1 MIQLSTLAQHAI
13 DNVWCNPGLDN
24 QTILGPKRITPPA
37 GARNNFTIMW
47 DPYLLPTNGDIY
59 HVFQIGGI
67 NPVVLGLFQTNVY
80 TPSKAWINMMDV
92 CNTQHTT
99 INVYNDNGISIP
111 LHSIY
116 YNYTISGDLVI
127 AIKENVGIPIN
138 WSTEQLYMR
147 LYTNA
152 YFVSNNVIP
161 VKPNVFGSTLATS
174 LDATIFVNTC
184 ATYTGNGKLFVYV
197 NGYLI
202 DTATM
207 FNVFAGDTVEAIWDA
222 SVLKTIDISVSTL
235 KTFNSFLDSKSK
247 YLLHY
252 PNDGVNAIEYWD
264 DNDIYIVSKLNPL
277 KSLGVFYHN
286 NAIDATRMV
295 THRDYSIVVAYAQ
308 SHINVL
314 KVNTNA
320 NVVIPNNKLSVRLII
335 RRPATVKPLSFNSS
349 LINELYKLSDAD
361 IVKTMTG
368 NVVGPV
374 IWTAS
379 ALESSGYTAM
389 MRSSYQEYM
398 KGIYSTSDYYVK
410 QAYSHNNVAALMSNT
425 PQIPTLVNNVLT
437 VDVPSGLQSY
447 STVYEYDANGL
458 YLGNYPIVASAIY
471 HPFNPTCAMVEILKG
486 VGGLHNGWIVSNPT
500 INGASKPDIVFPYPT
515 RYELVYAR
523 SIDNNGIPTG
533 PWSIRG
539 IIDPVLM
546 SNNIL
551 PLSNATIPALTEYLI
566 RIDSKFLCYDTT
578 INLVNG
584 VYSFTLSEQ
593 ITLNGVPTMMV
604 LQNPLLTLDIFLN
617 QHALIEGVDY
627 ILNGTLVTIL
637 STKWL
642 LNNGSGP
649 QVIHV
654 RYTGLD
660 QNIDFVS
667 MIGGNVDKGWVA
679 YNMLS
684 NNNKYDFTEGRV
696 QRVIVDGRVVDKSA
710 IVFSDNH
717 SGVGVP
723 NIPNGVPYSVMDIPI
738 NTAYFLNN
746 IGVSSLLI
754 QEYKDERAL
763 YKDVANYMN
772 SLLPQ
777 PPRVGLS
784 VIPNKYNLYSPFISN
799 LINDLIAAVIPV
811 NSLMPNLTD
820 NEIITI
826 CQPYEHLLD
835 SDPIKLNLDPQ
846 YVLITPH
853 PHSTV
858 MQLSFFQYRFLNNVV
873 RLYCNGLVSLSPSVV
888 MV

>member
-24 QTILGPKRITPPA
+24 QTILGPKRITPPV

-127 AIKENVGIPIN
+127 AIKENAGIPIN

-152 YFVSNNVIP
+152 YFVNNNVIP

-197 NGYLI
+197 NGYLT

-207 FNVFAGDTVEAIWDA
+207 FNIFAGDTVEAVWDA
-222 SVLKTIDISVSTL
+222 SVLKIIDIDVSTL
-235 KTFNSFLDSKSK
+235 TTFNSFLDSKSK

-252 PNDGVNAIEYWD
+252 PNDGANAIEYWD
-264 DNDIYIVSKLNPL
+264 DNDIYIVSKLNTL

-320 NVVIPNNKLSVRLII
+320 NVVIPDNKLSVRLIV
-335 RRPATVKPLSFNSS
+335 RRPATFKPLSFNSS

-361 IVKTMTG
+361 IVRTMTG
-368 NVVGPV
+368 NVVGPA

-398 KGIYSTSDYYVK
+398 KGIYSTSDIYVK

-437 VDVPSGLQSY
+437 VNVPSGLQSY

-458 YLGNYPIVASAIY
+458 YLGNYHIVAAAIY

-486 VGGLHNGWIVSNPT
+486 VGGLHNGYIDSNTSSILVTVNHNLLSPSRLMQHYVRQVDSLGNA
-500 INGASKPDIVFPYPT
+500 ISGWVPE
-515 RYELVYAR
+515 RYR
-523 SIDNNGIPTG
+523 N
-533 PWSIRG
+533 
-539 IIDPVLM
+539 IDPTFQF
-546 SNNIL
+546 NNIV
-551 PLSNATIPALTEYLI
+551 PTQIAPGTELLI
-566 RIDSKFLCYDTT
+566 RTDGEFLCYDNV

-584 VYSFTLSEQ
+584 VYSFILSEQ
-593 ITLNGVPTMMV
+593 ITINGVPILV
-604 LQNPLLTLDIFLN
+604 ALVNPLLMLDIFLN
-617 QHALIEGVDY
+617 QHSLIEGVDY
-627 ILNGTLVTIL
+627 VLVGNLVTII

-642 LNNGSGP
+642 INNGTGLQS
-649 QVIHV
+649 IHV
-654 RYTGLD
+654 RYLGTD
-660 QNIDFVS
+660 QDIEQCEV
-667 MIGGNVDKGWVA
+667 IGGIIDKGWVS

-696 QRVIVDGRVVDKSA
+696 QRVVVDGRVVDKST

-717 SGVGVP
+717 SGVSLV
-723 NIPNGVPYSVMDIPI
+723 NTPNGVPYQVTDLPI
-738 NTAYFLNN
+738 NTAYFLKL
-746 IGVSSLLI
+746 GFPGTHMLSEFSV
-754 QEYKDERAL
+754 ERLL
-763 YKDVANYMN
+763 YKDTANYMN

-777 PPRVGLS
+777 PPRAGLS

-820 NEIITI
+820 NEIIAI
-826 CQPYEHLLD
+826 CQPYEHLLA